1 VPCYGLYANRMKKP
15 ALETVS
21 FVTGA
26 VSAIA
31 ASACCALP
39 ALLVALGVGG
49 AWLARFRALERF
61 FPVFVAIAMAGFGF
75 GLYRIARRS
84 ASRRQGNGGR

>member
-1 VPCYGLYANRMKKP
+1 MPCYGLYANCMKKP

-31 ASACCALP
+31 ASACCAVP
-39 ALLVALGVGG
+39 ALLVAFGVGG
-49 AWLARFRALERF
+49 AWLAQLRALERF
-61 FPVFVAIAMAGFGF
+61 FPVFVAIAVAGFGF
-75 GLYRIARRS
+75 GLYRIAMR
-84 ASRRQGNGGR
+84 SRRQGEGGR

>member
-1 VPCYGLYANRMKKP
+1 MKKP

-49 AWLARFRALERF
+49 AWLAR
-61 FPVFVAIAMAGFGF
+61 VAIAMAGFGF

>member
-1 VPCYGLYANRMKKP
+1 MKKP

-39 ALLVALGVGG
+39 VILVSLGVGG
-49 AWLARFRALERF
+49 AWLSRLRSLERF
-61 FPVFVAIAMAGFGF
+61 FPVFVGIAVAGFGF
-75 GLYRIARRS
+75 GFYRMARRS
-84 ASRRQGNGGR
+84 ASRRRGNGVR

>member
-1 VPCYGLYANRMKKP
+1 MKKP

-39 ALLVALGVGG
+39 ALFVALGAGG
-49 AWLARFRALERF
+49 VWLARLRALERF
-61 FPVFVAIAMAGFGF
+61 FPVFVAIAVAGFGF
-75 GLYRIARRS
+75 GFYLMAKRS
-84 ASRRQGNGGR
+84 ASRGKGNGVR

>member
-1 VPCYGLYANRMKKP
+1 MKKP

-26 VSAIA
+26 LSAVA
-31 ASACCALP
+31 ASVCCSLP

-49 AWLARFRALERF
+49 AWLARLRALERF
-61 FPVFVAIAMAGFGF
+61 FPVFVGIAVAGFGF
-75 GLYRIARRS
+75 GLYRIAKQSAWRR
-84 ASRRQGNGGR
+84 RGNGGR

>member
-1 VPCYGLYANRMKKP
+1 VPCYGLYANCMKKP

-39 ALLVALGVGG
+39 ALLAALGVGG
-49 AWLARFRALERF
+49 AWLARLRVLERF
-61 FPVFVAIAMAGFGF
+61 FPVFVAIAVVGFGF
-75 GLYRIARRS
+75 GFYRIAMRF
-84 ASRRQGNGGR
+84 ASRRRGNGGR